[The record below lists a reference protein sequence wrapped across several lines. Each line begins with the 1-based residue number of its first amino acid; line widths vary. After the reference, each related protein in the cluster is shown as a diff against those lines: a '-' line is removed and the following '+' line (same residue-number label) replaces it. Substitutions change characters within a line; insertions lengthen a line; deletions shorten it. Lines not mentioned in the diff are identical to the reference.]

1 MPNSRTLPAK
11 KKVLELSERYGMKV
25 DPDAKV
31 EDISVGMQQRVE
43 ILKVLY
49 RGAETLI
56 LDEPTASLTPQE
68 IEGLM
73 EIISNLTA
81 DELPFSAF
89 LSLITVPSSVRVN
102 ISRPSRWLMWMK
114 TRWQP

>member
-1 MPNSRTLPAK
+1 M
-11 KKVLELSERYGMKV
+11 ELSERYGMKV

-49 RGAETLI
+49 RGAETMI

-73 EIISNLTA
+73 EIIVQS
-81 DELPFSAF
+81 DRRRQERYPYH
-89 LSLITVPSSVRVN
+89 P
-102 ISRPSRWLMWMK
+102 
-114 TRWQP
+114 